1 MPVVLD
7 VQEVLRLIDKLEGKG
22 SGLFQLAAKLQYGSG
37 LRVSELASLR
47 IKDLDLA
54 RRTIT

>member
-22 SGLFQLAAKLQYGSG
+22 SGLFQLAAKL
-37 LRVSELASLR
+37 
-47 IKDLDLA
+47 
-54 RRTIT
+54 